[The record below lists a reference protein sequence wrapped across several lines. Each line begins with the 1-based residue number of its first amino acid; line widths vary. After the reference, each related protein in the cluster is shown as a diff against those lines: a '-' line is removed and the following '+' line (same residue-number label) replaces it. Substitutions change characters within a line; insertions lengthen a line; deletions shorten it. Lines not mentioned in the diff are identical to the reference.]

1 VSCDCGAP
9 AGARSWNDSDGPHL
23 DVRGLDC
30 PEPLVEVLRSID
42 TGVVATLIVHLDQ
55 EPVLLYPELDDRGWV
70 HELLPPE
77 CGEAACTDGVRLRL
91 TRLRP

>member
-1 VSCDCGAP
+1 MSCDCRAP
-9 AGARSWNDSDGPHL
+9 AGTRSWYALDGPHL

-30 PEPLVEVLRSID
+30 PEPLIEVLRTID
-42 TGVVATLIVHLDQ
+42 AGREATLIVHLDQ

-77 CGEAACTDGVRLRL
+77 CNEAACADEVRLRL

>member
-1 VSCDCGAP
+1 VSHNCGAP
-9 AGARSWNDSDGPHL
+9 SAARSWNAPDGPHL

-30 PEPLVEVLRSID
+30 PEPLLEVLRTID
-42 TGVVATLIVHLDQ
+42 GGAVATLIVHLDQ

-70 HELLPPE
+70 HEFLPPD
-77 CGEAACTDGVRLRL
+77 CGEADCTDEVRLRL